1 VTGWLL
7 DTNALSAFAPGK
19 RPISDEI
26 TIWFEDRTDTLFL
39 STVTAAEI
47 EAGIAQLRRMGAA
60 RRADNLREWFDRIL
74 DAYAERIL
82 SFDLLA
88 ARIAGK
94 IGDAA
99 LAVGR
104 HPGFPDVAIAAIAMS
119 RDLVVLTLNRRH
131 FDALGVEVFNP
142 FPPYSGG

>member
-1 VTGWLL
+1 MTGWLL